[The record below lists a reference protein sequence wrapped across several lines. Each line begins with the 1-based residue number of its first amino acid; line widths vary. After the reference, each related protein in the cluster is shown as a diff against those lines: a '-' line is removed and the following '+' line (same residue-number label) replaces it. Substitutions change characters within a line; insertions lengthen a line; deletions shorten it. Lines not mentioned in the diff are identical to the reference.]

1 MDQFETLQAK
11 KRREFIDMVA
21 VTRFR
26 SIRIALYGTQLS
38 QSDASLSLT
47 SEDHGAQLAI
57 LQETVTWVERVADIA
72 EQGTDPWRKL
82 DPDLCSWFKRLVD
95 DDGTVA
101 GHLRKMA
108 SVSRRIA
115 TAAENGSDDLAP
127 ALRAQF
133 DARTGGFMEAVT
145 AICDAMWASIDQE
158 REEQVKLA
166 KATGKTTLQTL
177 ARLEDIGQHVHL
189 VSLNASVESA
199 RLGDAGRGITVIAVE
214 FKSLAEEIQ
223 SLSVSAKA
231 DIAKL
236 TQSG

>member
-1 MDQFETLQAK
+1 
-11 KRREFIDMVA
+11 
-21 VTRFR
+21 
-26 SIRIALYGTQLS
+26 
-38 QSDASLSLT
+38 
-47 SEDHGAQLAI
+47 
-57 LQETVTWVERVADIA
+57 
-72 EQGTDPWRKL
+72 
-82 DPDLCSWFKRLVD
+82 
-95 DDGTVA
+95 
-101 GHLRKMA
+101 
-108 SVSRRIA
+108 
-115 TAAENGSDDLAP
+115 
-127 ALRAQF
+127 
-133 DARTGGFMEAVT
+133 MEAVT